1 MHRIVLASE
10 SPYRKAQLSSLGV
23 SFDTKKPLIDE
34 EFEKQK
40 FHTPKAMAQGL
51 ANLKALSLRQEGFVV
66 IGGDQLVSL
75 NGKILGKP
83 KTFEKAVTQLMDL
96 QNKTHEI
103 ITAIAVVT
111 SDQIFEH
118 TDVTKLTMKAFS
130 KNEIEDYVKLD
141 QPLDCA
147 GSYKFEK
154 NGAQLFSCVESE
166 DLSSIV
172 GLPLI
177 KLQHILQN
185 LGYDFKKI

>member
-10 SPYRKAQLSSLGV
+10 SPYRKAQLKSLSL

-40 FHTPKAMAQGL
+40 FHTPQSMAQGL
-51 ANLKALSLRQEGFVV
+51 ARLKALSLKQEGLII

-83 KTFEKAVTQLMDL
+83 KTFENAVAQLMEM

-103 ITAIAVVT
+103 MTAIAVVT

-118 TDVTKLTMKAFS
+118 MDVTRLTMKAFS
-130 KNEIEDYVKLD
+130 KKEIEEYVTRD

-154 NGAQLFSCVESE
+154 NGSELFSRVESE